1 MGKNCLEIWPGKAPE
16 NCLGIR
22 CEKAR
27 EKNQF
32 PQREPLPA
40 QRTEY
45 RDGGGDGDGDLACAL
60 HIPPK
65 HIESKLK
72 E

>member
-22 CEKAR
+22 CEKSAG
-27 EKNQF
+27 KNQL
-32 PQREPLPA
+32 PQM
-40 QRTEY
+40 RTLTGATY
-45 RDGGGDGDGDLACAL
+45 GYPDGDGDLACAL

-65 HIESKLK
+65 DIESKLK